1 MGSGTWSPST
11 YASTTAHKV
20 SSGTTFGYSSS
31 TRSTARSSWKAHESL
46 DPKKRA
52 GVGSPLNGEVVREA
66 RDNDEHPNSV
76 PIAVFFDETGSM
88 GHIPTVVIEK
98 LGGLFNLLV
107 DKEYVVDP
115 QVLIGAYGDVH
126 TDQVPIQIGQ
136 FESDNRVDDA
146 LDNIFVE
153 GNGGGNGFESQ
164 SLAWY
169 YMAHHTATDSFE
181 KRNKKGYLFLIAD
194 EITHDLTQGQ
204 VKEVFGVAEPL
215 GGLTLDALA
224 TSLKEKWDVF
234 ILLIDNFSAKIQ
246 GSHAFYSKFF
256 GSDHILVVEDPDSI
270 AETIGL
276 AVGTLEGSIDLDEGI
291 DDLVSNGSN
300 EIAIRSATRA
310 VGTLRNLANAPVATT
325 TGNLNLAGSGAN
337 RL

>member
-1 MGSGTWSPST
+1 MGSGTWSPTT
-11 YASTTAHKV
+11 YAATTTSKV
-20 SSGTTFGYSSS
+20 SSGTTFGYSSA
-31 TRSTARSSWKAHESL
+31 TRATARSKWKAHESL

-88 GHIPTVVIEK
+88 GRIPEVVIKK
-98 LGGLFNLLV
+98 LGGLFTLLV

-115 QVLIGAYGDVH
+115 QVLIGAYGDVY

-153 GNGGGNGFESQ
+153 GNGGGNGHESQ

-169 YMAHHTATDSFE
+169 YMAHHTATDAFE

-194 EITHDLTQGQ
+194 EITHDLSPQ
-204 VKEVFGVAEPL
+204 VVKDVFGVGEPL
-215 GGLTLDALA
+215 GDLSLKGLA
-224 TSLKEKWDVF
+224 TALQEKWEVF
-234 ILLIDNFSAKIQ
+234 ILLIDNFSAKMQ
-246 GSHAFYSKFF
+246 GSHKFYSDYF
-256 GSDHILVVEDPDSI
+256 GNDHILVVEDPDSI

-276 AVGTLEGSIDLDEGI
+276 AVGTMEGSIDLDEGI
-291 DDLVSNGSN
+291 DDLASNGSSAL
-300 EIAIRSATRA
+300 AIRSATRA
-310 VGTLRNLANAPVATT
+310 VGPLRNLANAPVATT
-325 TGNLNLAGSGAN
+325 TGDLGLVGSSSN